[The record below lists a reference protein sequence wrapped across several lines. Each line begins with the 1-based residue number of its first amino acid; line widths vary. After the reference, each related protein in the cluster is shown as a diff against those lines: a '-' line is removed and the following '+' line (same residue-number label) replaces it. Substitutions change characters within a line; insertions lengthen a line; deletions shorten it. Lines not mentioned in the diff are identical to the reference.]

1 MPTKDFWNN
10 GEEIYAK
17 RQISNL
23 WTSDELQYRRAML
36 FVRSMILH
44 KLLLIANSK
53 TIFANL
59 NNFKNRRKLIDAK
72 PEVVC
77 NAWNVIHLIFPIVST
92 TFASFKSMYHGIPKD
107 FIDYLFIDEAG
118 QAVPQSAVGA
128 LYRSKSVVAVG
139 DPIQIEPVVTLESH
153 LIDNIRKVIT
163 FQNDYYLKS
172 LLFNL

>member
-1 MPTKDFWNN
+1 
-10 GEEIYAK
+10 
-17 RQISNL
+17 
-23 WTSDELQYRRAML
+23 
-36 FVRSMILH
+36 
-44 KLLLIANSK
+44 
-53 TIFANL
+53 
-59 NNFKNRRKLIDAK
+59 
-72 PEVVC
+72 
-77 NAWNVIHLIFPIVST
+77 
-92 TFASFKSMYHGIPKD
+92 MYHGIPKD